1 MISVDRYE
9 IFLDFNEYN
18 YEGVEKIKMKSDMDK
33 VELDSI
39 GLTIMEVKVDGKQ
52 TKFESKDEK
61 LIIYSKVNEELEI
74 RFRGKASDKSIVG
87 IYVAPYNGKYLITTQ
102 FEAIYAR
109 RFIPCFDSP
118 NLKAVFKLFV
128 KVDKGLKV
136 ISNMPIVSIKEE
148 NNKVIYEFDETPK
161 MSTYLLYLG
170 IGDFEEIVD
179 EKERP
184 VIIVATTK
192 GKSQRGLFAINV
204 ARSSIKFFE
213 KYFEIPYQLPKVHL
227 IAVPEFAYGAMENW
241 GAITFRETALLADES
256 SSTAQKFRVSEV
268 VAHELAHQWFGNL
281 VTLKWWNDLWLNE
294 SFATFMSHKAIS
306 NIFPSWNF
314 WGNFVLGQTAR
325 ALDRDSL
332 STTHPIEANVS
343 DPHEIEQM
351 FDDISYGK
359 GASIL
364 RMIEAYVGE
373 ENFRRGVVNYLNK
386 FKFSNAEGR
395 DLWDSI
401 SEAYGKDI
409 STIMA
414 DWITK
419 PGYPVIRV
427 SVKDNVVEFSQSRF
441 MLSNINDNTI
451 YKVPLTFEIN
461 GSSDT
466 LLLDK
471 PSAKV
476 VFDKPITSI
485 KVNLNRT
492 GFYRVLYNPFELAF
506 SAKLN
511 NYEELGLVNDY
522 WNFLLAGLVSM
533 NTYLSIINKFNNTQ
547 NSFLSREI
555 TSELMMLYYINRSK
569 YYDIA
574 RSFLLNQVK
583 IYRNVKDDLGKI
595 AYSTLLRS
603 LSAIDEDFALGLS
616 NLFQYYDSLDANIK
630 EGVAVAYAVT
640 TSDFSGLLNKYKSY
654 NSDEERIRL
663 LNAITSIRDKSV
675 VEKIIQ
681 LIFDRT
687 IKYQDSRFVINS
699 LSNNPY
705 VREEICNY
713 LQGNFNKIKEFITNI
728 SGGGWGLVP
737 IIRGSMVICGVDN
750 PTKTIEFLESIKYK
764 EIERAVNTAK
774 ELINVYHKIRN
785 LDF

>member
-1 MISVDRYE
+1 
-9 IFLDFNEYN
+9 
-18 YEGVEKIKMKSDMDK
+18 
-33 VELDSI
+33 
-39 GLTIMEVKVDGKQ
+39 
-52 TKFESKDEK
+52 
-61 LIIYSKVNEELEI
+61 
-74 RFRGKASDKSIVG
+74 
-87 IYVAPYNGKYLITTQ
+87 
-102 FEAIYAR
+102 
-109 RFIPCFDSP
+109 
-118 NLKAVFKLFV
+118 
-128 KVDKGLKV
+128 
-136 ISNMPIVSIKEE
+136 MPIVSIKEE

-179 EKERP
+179 EKEKP

-204 ARSSIKFFE
+204 ARKTIEFYE
-213 KYFEIPYQLPKVHL
+213 RYFGIPYQLPKLHL
-227 IAVPEFAYGAMENW
+227 IAIPEFAAGAMENW

-294 SFATFMSHKAIS
+294 SFATFMAYKSLK
-306 NIFPSWNF
+306 NTFPHWDSE
-314 WGNFVLGQTAR
+314 GQLIYGDTLG
-325 ALDRDSL
+325 ALFQDSL
-332 STTHPIEANVS
+332 STTHPIEAHVS

>member
-1 MISVDRYE
+1 MKVNRYE
-9 IFLDFNEYN
+9 IFLDFDFHNGTYKGN
-18 YEGVEKIKMKSDMDK
+18 EKISLEGEK
-33 VELDSI
+33 VVLDAVDLKI
-39 GLTIMEVKVDGKQ
+39 NKVKANGKEVEFIQEND
-52 TKFESKDEK
+52 K
-61 LIIYSKVNEELEI
+61 LIIKSEGEINNLEI
-74 RFRGKASDKSIVG
+74 EFEGKVSEKKLTGIYKASYKDGFI
-87 IYVAPYNGKYLITTQ
+87 ITTQ
-102 FEAIYAR
+102 FEATHAR
-109 RFIPCFDSP
+109 EFIPCFDSP

-136 ISNMPIVSIKEE
+136 ISNMPVVSIKEE

-184 VIIVATTK
+184 IIITATTK
-192 GKSQRGLFAINV
+192 GKSKRGLFAINV

-332 STTHPIEANVS
+332 STTHPIEAHVS

-419 PGYPVIRV
+419 PGYPVVTVRV
-427 SVKDNVVEFSQSRF
+427 NGNKVILEQERFSILGNVE
-441 MLSNINDNTI
+441 NII
-451 YKVPLTFEIN
+451 YKIPLTMEIN
-461 GSSDT
+461 G
-466 LLLDK
+466 
-471 PSAKV
+471 KV
-476 VFDKPITSI
+476 RTFLFDKERDVIDVGEEIKSI
-485 KVNLNRT
+485 KVNINKT
-492 GFYRVLYNPFELAF
+492 GFYRVFYDSDLVF
-506 SAKLN
+506 SAKLS
-511 NYEELGLVNDY
+511 ELEKWGIVNDY
-522 WNFLLAGLVSM
+522 WAFLLANKVSFNEYKKVITKFFHDKEFLVTNEIS
-533 NTYLSIINKFNNTQ
+533 NELFILHAINQ
-547 NSFLSREI
+547 E
-555 TSELMMLYYINRSK
+555 K
-569 YYDIA
+569 YKEIA
-574 RSFLLNQVK
+574 REFHTIQ
-583 IYRNVKDDLGKI
+583 LGKWRNDKTELGRLT
-595 AYSTLLRS
+595 YSSILYRL
-603 LSAIDEDFALGLS
+603 AVIDEDFALGLS
-616 NLFQYYDSLDANIK
+616 EMFRFYDNLDADLK
-630 EGVAVAYAVT
+630 QGVAVAYAIVNEENALDEILDRYRKEKFDEDKLRYLTSMLFFKKPYLVGNTLSLMLNGEIKKQDMPYTLVT
-640 TSDFSGLLNKYKSY
+640 VALNPYAKEVVFSWIKMHINFIREAYKGTGILGRRLIDVIPLIGIGREKEVEEFFTNLDMPEASVGIKSGLELLKAYS
-654 NSDEERIRL
+654 RL
-663 LNAITSIRDKSV
+663 K
-675 VEKIIQ
+675 
-681 LIFDRT
+681 
-687 IKYQDSRFVINS
+687 
-699 LSNNPY
+699 
-705 VREEICNY
+705 
-713 LQGNFNKIKEFITNI
+713 
-728 SGGGWGLVP
+728 
-737 IIRGSMVICGVDN
+737 
-750 PTKTIEFLESIKYK
+750 
-764 EIERAVNTAK
+764 
-774 ELINVYHKIRN
+774 
-785 LDF
+785 